1 MRCPRGSDDSSFF
14 IYTPVYIKNE
24 LGLFESGLS
33 NPSRRSRQPLLG
45 ACALHFVAVGDSAPP
60 FHSVTASRRLL
71 PPCLS
76 TNSYKNELGLF
87 ESVTFQP
94 QSAVPTAPVR
104 GMRPPL
110 RCGRRLRSY
119 VTLRHC
125 VAAALAALHSP
136 VYIKK

>member
-14 IYTPVYIKNE
+14 IYTGVYIKNE
-24 LGLFESGLS
+24 LGLFESG
-33 NPSRRSRQPLLG
+33 
-45 ACALHFVAVGDSAPP
+45 A
-60 FHSVTASRRLL
+60 
-71 PPCLS
+71 
-76 TNSYKNELGLF
+76 
-87 ESVTFQP
+87 FQP

-110 RCGRRLRSY
+110 CCGRRFRSS

-136 VYIKK
+136 VYIKNELGLGESGALSP